1 MVKETELLGVGQRDG
16 PSREGLSRIGWDG
29 WICVCVC
36 VCMYVCV
43 ECTACCVLR
52 TLTRNWNSELGR
64 GYVQKKRWGFLAF

>member
-36 VCMYVCV
+36 VRVCV
-43 ECTACCVLR
+43 HVCVCRVYRVLR
-52 TLTRNWNSELGR
+52 TAYTD
-64 GYVQKKRWGFLAF
+64 